1 MINLKLRR
9 REIDFLLYDLLK
21 VDSVCAHP
29 RYAMHDREVFDATLD
44 VAIKVADEHF
54 ANHAARVD
62 AEEPTF
68 DGERVHLIPEV
79 KQGIDAYVA
88 AGFMGTGFDIDDGGS
103 QLPYAVAQGLA
114 WVFAAAN
121 VGTAAYPFLTMAAAN
136 LIRAHGSPEQKARF
150 LGPMIEGRWFGT
162 MCLSE
167 PQAGSSLGDIRT
179 RAEATNHGWYRIS
192 GTKMWISGG
201 EHELSENIIH
211 LVLAKIPGGPAGSRG
226 ISLFIVPKRRIND
239 DGSSGERNNVSLVG
253 LNHKMGYRGTT
264 NTLLNFGEAGEC
276 RGWLIGEVNHGLACM
291 FHMMNEARIGVGLN
305 AAVLGHTAYLHSLD
319 YALSRP
325 QGRRAGERDPSSPQV
340 MIAEHPDVRRM
351 LLVQKA
357 FSEGALSLCLH
368 GAALVDR
375 LATAADDA
383 ERAELNQELEILTPI
398 IKAWPAHYCLEANYW
413 GLQVLGG
420 YGYTRDYPLER
431 IYRDNR
437 LNPIH
442 EGTNGIQAADL
453 LGRKVM
459 MHNGAAF
466 KLLLARIA
474 ATIDEASGEAEL
486 NAFTAALKAAS
497 ARVVKTTMALAAA
510 GARGETDRMLANA
523 WVYMELLGAL
533 VIGWMW
539 LRQMLCIARIAAPSE
554 ADADYFDGK
563 RQAARYYYRWELPK
577 LERHAALL
585 ESLDDTLLMTDAT
598 HL

>member
-21 VDSVCAHP
+21 VDQVCAHP

-54 ANHAARVD
+54 ANHAAKVD
-62 AEEPTF
+62 AEEPHF

-88 AGFMGTGFDIDDGGS
+88 AGFMGTGFDLDDGGS

-136 LIRAHGSPEQKARF
+136 LIRAHGSPEQKARY
-150 LGPMIEGRWFGT
+150 LAPMIEGRWFGT

-179 RAEATNHGWYRIS
+179 RAEATEHGYYRIS
-192 GTKMWISGG
+192 GSKMWISGG

-239 DGSSGERNNVSLVG
+239 DGSVAERNNVSLVG

-319 YALSRP
+319 YALGRP
-325 QGRRAGERDPSSPQV
+325 QGRKTGERDPTTPQV

-375 LATAADDA
+375 LATAADDS
-383 ERAELNQELEILTPI
+383 EHAELNLELEILTPI
-398 IKAWPAHYCLEANYW
+398 IKAWPAHYGLEANYW

-459 MHNGAAF
+459 MQNGAAF
-466 KLLLARIA
+466 KLLMARIA

-486 NAFTAALKAAS
+486 NEFTAALKAAS
-497 ARVVKTTMALAAA
+497 ERVVKTTMTLAAA

-523 WVYMELLGAL
+523 WVYMELLGGL

-539 LRQMLCIARIAAPSE
+539 LRQMLCIARIASPSE
-554 ADADYFDGK
+554 ADLDYFKGK

-577 LERHAALL
+577 LERHAVLL

-598 HL
+598 QL

>member
-21 VDSVCAHP
+21 ADAVCAHP

-54 ANHAARVD
+54 ANHAAKVD
-62 AEEPTF
+62 AEEPRF

-88 AGFMGTGFDIDDGGS
+88 AGFMGTGFDLDDGGS

-136 LIRAHGSPEQKARF
+136 LIRAHGSPEQKARY
-150 LGPMIEGRWFGT
+150 LPPMIQGRWFGT

-167 PQAGSSLGDIRT
+167 PHAGSSLGDIRT
-179 RAEATNHGWYRIS
+179 RAEATEHGWYRIT

-239 DGSSGERNNVSLVG
+239 DGSVGERNHVSLVG

-264 NTLLNFGEAGEC
+264 NTLLNFGESGEC

-305 AAVLGHTAYLHSLD
+305 AAVLGHTGYLHSLD

-325 QGRRAGERDPSSPQV
+325 QGRKAGERDPSSPQV

-357 FSEGALSLCLH
+357 FSEGALSLCLY
-368 GAALVDR
+368 GASLVDR
-375 LATAADDA
+375 LEIAASDA
-383 ERAELNQELEILTPI
+383 ERAELNLELEILTPI

-413 GLQVLGG
+413 GLQILGG

-442 EGTNGIQAADL
+442 EGTNGIQASDL

-459 MHNGAAF
+459 MQGGAAF
-466 KLLLARIA
+466 KLLMARIA
-474 ATIDEASGEAEL
+474 ATIVEASTEPSLAE
-486 NAFTAALKAAS
+486 FTTALKAAS
-497 ARVVKTTMALAAA
+497 ERVARTTMALAAA

-523 WVYMELLGAL
+523 WVYMELLGGL

-539 LRQMLCIARIAAPSE
+539 LRQLLCIVRIASPSE
-554 ADADYFDGK
+554 SDIGYFDGK

-585 ESLDDTLLMTDAT
+585 ESLDDTLIASEPAQL
-598 HL
+598 

>member
-9 REIDFLLYDLLK
+9 REIDFLLYDLLN
-21 VDSVCAHP
+21 VDAVCAHP

-54 ANHAARVD
+54 ANHAAKVD
-62 AEEPTF
+62 AEEPHF
-68 DGERVHLIPEV
+68 DGQRVHLIPEV

-88 AGFMGTGFDIDDGGS
+88 AGFMGTGFDLDDGGS

-136 LIRAHGSPEQKARF
+136 LIQAHGSDAQKARY
-150 LGPMIEGRWFGT
+150 LPPMIEGRWFGT

-179 RAEATNHGWYRIS
+179 RAEATEHGWYRIS
-192 GTKMWISGG
+192 GSKMWISGG

-239 DGSSGERNNVSLVG
+239 DGSVGERNNVSLVG

-264 NTLLNFGEAGEC
+264 NTLLNFGEQGEC
-276 RGWLIGEVNHGLACM
+276 RGWLIGEVNHGLVCM

-319 YALSRP
+319 YALGRP
-325 QGRRAGERDPSSPQV
+325 QGRKAGERDPSSPQV

-357 FSEGALSLCLH
+357 FSEGALSLCLY

-375 LATAADDA
+375 LAIAGSDA
-383 ERAELNQELEILTPI
+383 ERAELNLELEILTPI

-413 GLQVLGG
+413 GLQILGG

-459 MHNGAAF
+459 MQGGAAF
-466 KLLLARIA
+466 KLLMARIA
-474 ATIDEASGEAEL
+474 ATIEEASADASLAE
-486 NAFTAALKAAS
+486 FTAALKSAS
-497 ARVVKTTMALAAA
+497 ERVAQTTMALAAA

-523 WVYMELLGAL
+523 WVYMELLGGL

-539 LRQMLCIARIAAPSE
+539 LRQLLCIARIASPSE
-554 ADADYFDGK
+554 SDIGYFEGK

-585 ESLDDTLLMTDAT
+585 ESLDDTLLASKPAQ
-598 HL
+598 L